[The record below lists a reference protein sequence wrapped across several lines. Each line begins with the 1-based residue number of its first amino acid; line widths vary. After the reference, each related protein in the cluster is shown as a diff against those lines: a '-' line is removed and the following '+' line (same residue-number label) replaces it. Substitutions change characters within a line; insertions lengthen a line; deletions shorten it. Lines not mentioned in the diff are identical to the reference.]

1 MIDDRTRKETT
12 TGIVAGNATMD
23 PIHPMA
29 TSRHEMNVTWP
40 NERQF
45 LAMVNSYNRFT
56 FDLSQYTEP
65 GADPGF
71 VERGGGGRSG
81 YRECLRREGFWRV
94 PFEDPLWNFK
104 RGARPLRPPP

>member
-71 VERGGGGRSG
+71 VERGGGAAATASASGAKVFGGSRLKTLFGISKGGRAP
-81 YRECLRREGFWRV
+81 C
-94 PFEDPLWNFK
+94 
-104 RGARPLRPPP
+104 APPP